1 MSAVTGPQTAAARPA
16 IDSAEPVRILG
27 RDVEYKWIV
36 AGVLVSAL
44 FLDILD
50 TTIVNVALPTLGRE
64 FGAGSTEW
72 VVIGYT
78 LSLAVFIPA
87 AGWLS
92 DRYGNKRIF
101 LFALAV
107 FISASAM
114 CGAAQTIEQLVG
126 FRVLQGVGGGMLTP
140 VALGMLFR
148 VFPPAERARVSTLM
162 MVPTLAAPALGPV
175 IGGVL
180 ITNLSWRWIFTINI
194 PIGIVAFVV
203 GVTLL
208 REHREPTAGSFDLAG
223 FVLSGAGFASVVY
236 AMSEGPRAG
245 WTSMRVL
252 SFGAAGAVMVVT
264 MVLVETRKA
273 QPMLQ
278 LRLLRNRM
286 FRQANIVSAF
296 SIGSFI
302 GLLFVLPQYLQS
314 LRGLSAQQSGL
325 TTFPQAIGVGMSSLI
340 AGSLYKRIGP
350 RRLIASGLFLA
361 SLTIFA
367 FHWLTLDTNLWW
379 IRGLILLR
387 GFCMGFAFVP
397 MQASSYATIAP
408 SDNGRAASVFSTQRQ
423 LAVSVAVAILATILA
438 SFIEF
443 GPKGTVADPQRA
455 LDGFRTTFFVT
466 AGLALVGSIAAL
478 FIRDRDA
485 AATMAARS

>member
-1 MSAVTGPQTAAARPA
+1 MSTVARREPKRVLG
-16 IDSAEPVRILG
+16 IESTEPVRIFG
-27 RDVEYKWIV
+27 RDIEYKWIV
-36 AGVLVSAL
+36 AAVLVSAL

-64 FGAGSTEW
+64 FGADLTEW

-107 FISASAM
+107 FISASAL

-194 PIGIVAFVV
+194 PIGILAFVV
-203 GVTLL
+203 GLKLL

-223 FVLSGAGFASVVY
+223 FALSGAGFAAVVY

-245 WTSMRVL
+245 WTSVRVIG
-252 SFGAAGAVMVVT
+252 FGAAGLAMVVT
-264 MVLVETRKA
+264 MVMVETGKR

-278 LRLLRNRM
+278 LRLLGDRM

-314 LRGLSAQQSGL
+314 LRGLTAQESGL
-325 TTFPQAIGVGMSSLI
+325 TTFPQAIGVGMSSFI

-350 RRLIASGLFLA
+350 RRLIAGGLFLA

-379 IRGLILLR
+379 IRGLVLLR

-397 MQASSYATIAP
+397 MQAASYATIKSA
-408 SDNGRAASVFSTQRQ
+408 DNGRAASVFSAQRQ
-423 LAVSVAVAILATILA
+423 LAVSVAVAILATVLA
-438 SFIEF
+438 SFVDY
-443 GPKGTVADPQRA
+443 GDRGVVQNPQRA
-455 LDGFRTTFFVT
+455 LDGFRVTFSVT
-466 AGLALVGSIAAL
+466 AALAMAGSIAAM